1 MNPLSPTLMTPA
13 DRRRDLCAIL
23 ARGVIRL
30 RMRQAQIAERTG
42 ESSLHIRP
50 GQSVCRHAT
59 DTETAA

>member
-1 MNPLSPTLMTPA
+1 MNPLSPTLMTPTE
-13 DRRRDLCAIL
+13 RRRELCAML

-30 RMRQAQIAERTG
+30 RMREKQLAERTG